1 MDYRENGVKFAQT
14 TKGIWYCEEIAVS
27 TDDVMQA
34 VDLANKVMVK
44 TNKILGARNRY
55 KTQQRKETEHKE

>member
-27 TDDVMQA
+27 TDDVVQA

-44 TNKILGARNRY
+44 VNKILGQRNRY
-55 KTQQRKETEHKE
+55 RTKKDEKRE